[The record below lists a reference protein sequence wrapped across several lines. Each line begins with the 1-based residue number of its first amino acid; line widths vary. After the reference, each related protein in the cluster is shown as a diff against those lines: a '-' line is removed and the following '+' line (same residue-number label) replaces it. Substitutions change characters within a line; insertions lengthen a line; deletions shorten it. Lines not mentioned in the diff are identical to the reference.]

1 MSEEQEEEEEGIEVD
16 IDDDNNHDLER
27 IGSIT
32 SSEEEESSTQP
43 VEIIKE
49 EIVTVVENPNAEASL
64 LSSPVASSSLMEN
77 EKEGIRI
84 DNNSS
89 GDDEDVYEQVKAQS
103 IQLSRLTDLV
113 ESLQS
118 QVKQLQE
125 TTRLGGHKATPERRS
140 SGTSTKTRKKTITG
154 RRRTRGSKKK

>member
-1 MSEEQEEEEEGIEVD
+1 MSEEQEEEEGNEVD
-16 IDDDNNHDLER
+16 IDDDNNDDLER

-32 SSEEEESSTQP
+32 SSEEESSTQP

-125 TTRLGGHKATPERRS
+125 TTRLGGHQATPERRS
-140 SGTSTKTRKKTITG
+140 SGTSTKTRKKTSSS
-154 RRRTRGSKKK
+154 RSWV